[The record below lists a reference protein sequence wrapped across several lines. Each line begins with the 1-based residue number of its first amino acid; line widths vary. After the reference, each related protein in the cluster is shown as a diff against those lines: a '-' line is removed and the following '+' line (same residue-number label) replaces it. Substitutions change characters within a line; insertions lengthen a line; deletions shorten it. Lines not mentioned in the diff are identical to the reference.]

1 MKKFLLIWAIALAF
15 TGCNKEANLEEGAK
29 ISQTKTDVDALE
41 YVGEEK
47 KLDLAYNTYSLKGLD
62 TENLEMNLFTI
73 KDGEVSSFVDGPLI
87 DAKENSLL
95 GIGFNENSYIDLW
108 IEGDKITYNTTY
120 KSDSSMDKD
129 YFNKT
134 YWLDQADIKD
144 KDSTILFVGMSKDD
158 KDIDIKIITKEDLI
172 KMTEEDKD
180 LKILAF
186 ELILDK
192 KEE

>member
-1 MKKFLLIWAIALAF
+1 MKKFLLICALALAF
-15 TGCNKEANLEEGAK
+15 TGCNKEANIEEGVK
-29 ISQTKTDVDALE
+29 ISQTKTDVDAVE

-62 TENLEMNLFTI
+62 TENLEMNLFAI
-73 KDGEVSSFVDGPLI
+73 KDGEVSSFVDGPLS

-108 IEGDKITYNTTY
+108 IEGDKVTYNTSY
-120 KSDSSMDKD
+120 KSDSAMDKD

-144 KDSTILFVGMSKDD
+144 KESTILFVGMSKDD
-158 KDIDIKIITKEDLI
+158 KDIDIKNITKEDLR

-192 KEE
+192 KEK

>member
-1 MKKFLLIWAIALAF
+1 MKKFLLICVIALAF
-15 TGCNKEANLEEGAK
+15 TGCKKEANLEESVK
-29 ISQTKTDVDALE
+29 ISQEKTDVDALE

-62 TENLEMNLFTI
+62 TENLEMNLFSI
-73 KDGEVSSFVDGPLI
+73 KDGEVSNFVDGPLI

-108 IEGDKITYNTTY
+108 IEGDKVTYNTTY
-120 KSDSSMDKD
+120 KSDSAMDKD

-144 KDSTILFVGMSKDD
+144 KESAILFVGMSKDD
-158 KDIDIKIITKEDLI
+158 KDIDIKNITKEDLR

-180 LKILAF
+180 LKILAY

-192 KEE
+192 KEK

>member
-1 MKKFLLIWAIALAF
+1 MKKFLLIWALALAI

-29 ISQTKTDVDALE
+29 ISQEKTDVDALE

-73 KDGEVSSFVDGPLI
+73 KDGEVSNFVDGPLL
-87 DAKENSLL
+87 DVKDNSFL
-95 GIGFNENSYIDLW
+95 GIGFNEDSYIDFR
-108 IEGDKITYNTTY
+108 IKGDKVYYYTSY
-120 KSDSSMDKD
+120 KSDSAMDKD

-144 KDSTILFVGMSKDD
+144 KESNIVFVGMSKDD
-158 KDIDIKIITKEDLI
+158 KDIDIKNITKEDLK
-172 KMTEEDKD
+172 KMSEEDKD

-192 KEE
+192 KEK

>member
-1 MKKFLLIWAIALAF
+1 MKKFLLICALALAI

-47 KLDLAYNTYSLKGLD
+47 KLDFAYNTYSLKGLD
-62 TENLEMNLFTI
+62 TEKLEINLFAI
-73 KDGEVSSFVDGPLI
+73 KDGEVSNFVDEPLS

-108 IEGDKITYNTTY
+108 IEGDKVTYNTTY
-120 KSDSSMDKD
+120 KSDSAMDKD

-144 KDSTILFVGMSKDD
+144 KESNIVFVGMSKDD
-158 KDIDIKIITKEDLI
+158 KDIDIKNITKEDLK
-172 KMTEEDKD
+172 KMSEEDKS

-192 KEE
+192 KEK

>member
-1 MKKFLLIWAIALAF
+1 MKKFLLICALALAF
-15 TGCNKEANLEEGAK
+15 TGCNKEANLEEGVK
-29 ISQTKTDVDALE
+29 ISEAKTDVDAVE
-41 YVGEEK
+41 YFGEEK
-47 KLDLAYNTYSLKGLD
+47 KLDFAYNTYSLKGLD
-62 TENLEMNLFTI
+62 TEKLEMNLFAI
-73 KDGEVSSFVDGPLI
+73 KDGEVSNFVDEPLS

-108 IEGDKITYNTTY
+108 IEGDKVNYNTSY
-120 KSDSSMDKD
+120 KSDSAMDKD

-144 KDSTILFVGMSKDD
+144 KESTILFVGVSKDD
-158 KDIDIKIITKEDLI
+158 KDIDIKNITKEDLK
-172 KMTEEDKD
+172 KMSEEDKD

-192 KEE
+192 KEK

>member
-1 MKKFLLIWAIALAF
+1 MKKFLLICALALAF

-47 KLDLAYNTYSLKGLD
+47 KLDFAYNTYSLKGLD
-62 TENLEMNLFTI
+62 TEKLEINLFAI
-73 KDGEVSSFVDGPLI
+73 KDGKVSNFVDEPLS

-95 GIGFNENSYIDLW
+95 GIGFNENSYIDIW
-108 IEGDKITYNTTY
+108 IEGDKVNYNTSY
-120 KSDSSMDKD
+120 KSDSAMDKD

-144 KDSTILFVGMSKDD
+144 KESAILFVGMSKDD
-158 KDIDIKIITKEDLI
+158 KDIDIKNITKEDLK
-172 KMTEEDKD
+172 KMSEEDKS

-192 KEE
+192 KEK

>member
-1 MKKFLLIWAIALAF
+1 MKKFLLICALALAF

-47 KLDLAYNTYSLKGLD
+47 KLDFAYNTYSLKGLD
-62 TENLEMNLFTI
+62 TEKLEINLFAI
-73 KDGEVSSFVDGPLI
+73 KDGEVSNFVDEPLS

-108 IEGDKITYNTTY
+108 IEGDKVNYNTSY
-120 KSDSSMDKD
+120 KSDSAMDKD

-144 KDSTILFVGMSKDD
+144 KESAILFVGMSKDD
-158 KDIDIKIITKEDLI
+158 KDIDIKNITKEDLK
-172 KMTEEDKD
+172 KMTEEDKE

-192 KEE
+192 R

>member
-1 MKKFLLIWAIALAF
+1 MKKFLLICALALAI
-15 TGCNKEANLEEGAK
+15 TGCNKEANLEEGVK
-29 ISQTKTDVDALE
+29 ISQTKTDVDVKE
-41 YVGEEK
+41 YFDEEK

-73 KDGEVSSFVDGPLI
+73 KDGEVSNFVDGPLL
-87 DAKENSLL
+87 DVKDNSLL
-95 GIGFNENSYIDLW
+95 GIGFNEDSYIDFR
-108 IEGDKITYNTTY
+108 IEGDKVNYNTTY
-120 KSDSSMDKD
+120 KSDSAMDKD

-144 KDSTILFVGMSKDD
+144 KESTILFVGMSKDD
-158 KDIDIKIITKEDLI
+158 KDIDIKNITKEDLK
-172 KMTEEDKD
+172 KMSEEDKD

-192 KEE
+192 ETK

>member
-1 MKKFLLIWAIALAF
+1 MKKFLLICAIALAF

-29 ISQTKTDVDALE
+29 ISQEKTDVDALE

-47 KLDLAYNTYSLKGLD
+47 KLDFAYNTYSLKGLD

-108 IEGDKITYNTTY
+108 IEGDKVTYNTTY

-144 KDSTILFVGMSKDD
+144 KDSTILFVGMSKDN
-158 KDIDIKIITKEDLI
+158 KDIDIKNITKEDLK

-192 KEE
+192 KEK

>member
-1 MKKFLLIWAIALAF
+1 MKKFLLIWALALAI

-47 KLDLAYNTYSLKGLD
+47 KLDFAYNTYSLKGLD
-62 TENLEMNLFTI
+62 TEKLEMNLFAI
-73 KDGEVSSFVDGPLI
+73 KDGEVSNFVDGPLS

-108 IEGDKITYNTTY
+108 IEGDKVTYNTSY
-120 KSDSSMDKD
+120 KSDSAMDKD

-144 KDSTILFVGMSKDD
+144 KESNIVFVGMSKDD
-158 KDIDIKIITKEDLI
+158 KDIDIKNITKEDLK
-172 KMTEEDKD
+172 KMTEEDKE

-192 KEE
+192 R

>member
-1 MKKFLLIWAIALAF
+1 MKKFLLICALALAI

-29 ISQTKTDVDALE
+29 ISQEKTDVDALE

-73 KDGEVSSFVDGPLI
+73 KDGEVSNFVDGPLI

-108 IEGDKITYNTTY
+108 IEGDKVTYNTSY
-120 KSDSSMDKD
+120 KSDSAMDKD

-144 KDSTILFVGMSKDD
+144 KESAILFVGMSKDD
-158 KDIDIKIITKEDLI
+158 KDIDIKNITKEDLK
-172 KMTEEDKD
+172 KMTEDDKD

-192 KEE
+192 ETK

>member
-1 MKKFLLIWAIALAF
+1 MKKFLLICALALAI
-15 TGCNKEANLEEGAK
+15 TGCNKEANLEEGVK
-29 ISQTKTDVDALE
+29 ISEEKTDVDVEE
-41 YVGEEK
+41 YFGEEK

-62 TENLEMNLFTI
+62 IDKLEMKLFSI
-73 KDGEVSSFVDGPLI
+73 KDGEVSDFADGPII

-95 GIGFNENSYIDLW
+95 GIGFNENSYTDFR
-108 IEGDKITYNTTY
+108 IEGDKVNYAASF
-120 KSDSSMDKD
+120 KSDSAMDKD

-158 KDIDIKIITKEDLI
+158 KDIDIKNITKEDLI
-172 KMTEEDKD
+172 KLSEEDKD
-180 LKILAF
+180 LKILAY

-192 KEE
+192 EAE